1 MVQLKEVEDELF
13 TQEQPG
19 PILDDNDDD
28 YYTDTGTSLLLGLL
42 SLHSP
47 ANLFPDSEISSD
59 DEADLSLEETLAD
72 RLTALRDVIPPKQRA
87 ALTSSLSTAASWMKS
102 GLSWSG
108 SALFVISTSVLLF
121 GVPFALAN
129 LDEME
134 HMEREREEKMRQGA
148 TDVLTPGVGSAL
160 TQQQAKPAV

>member
-28 YYTDTGTSLLLGLL
+28 YYTDT
-42 SLHSP
+42 
-47 ANLFPDSEISSD
+47 DSEISSS

-121 GVPFALAN
+121 GVPFAMAN

>member
-1 MVQLKEVEDELF
+1 MMTITTP
-13 TQEQPG
+13 TQVP
-19 PILDDNDDD
+19 PPPP
-28 YYTDTGTSLLLGLL
+28 SSFPLLLTP
-42 SLHSP
+42 P
-47 ANLFPDSEISSD
+47 ADSEISSD

-87 ALTSSLSTAASWMKS
+87 ALTNSLSTAASWMKS

-108 SALFVISTSVLLF
+108 SALFVVSTSVLMF

-148 TDVLTPGVGSAL
+148 TDVRISLVGPLMSMC
-160 TQQQAKPAV
+160 

>member
-13 TQEQPG
+13 AQEQPG

-28 YYTDTGTSLLLGLL
+28 YYTDTGPPLPFPSLPIL
-42 SLHSP
+42 SNIS
-47 ANLFPDSEISSD
+47 PDSEISSD

-87 ALTSSLSTAASWMKS
+87 ALTNSLSTAASWMKS

-108 SALFVISTSVLLF
+108 SALFVVSTSVLLF

-148 TDVLTPGVGSAL
+148 TDVRILLIGP
-160 TQQQAKPAV
+160 AKSLR